1 MMKRELFTK
10 KLIELRKQNHY
21 TQQEVADKLNI
32 SNKTVS
38 RWETGESYPDIET
51 LLDLASLYH
60 VTVDYLLNDHEN
72 FMDLQKNRYYRVCSL
87 DYWNL
92 SSLDLLFLLIVVM

>member
-10 KLIELRKQNHY
+10 KLIELRKKNHY

-38 RWETGESYPDIET
+38 R
-51 LLDLASLYH
+51 
-60 VTVDYLLNDHEN
+60 
-72 FMDLQKNRYYRVCSL
+72 
-87 DYWNL
+87 
-92 SSLDLLFLLIVVM
+92 